1 MKVKKKEHFSKTSL
15 YFLGIIALTYLTLL
29 LFKPRL
35 FNLCL
40 SFSAGLFIRLLPIFV
55 LVFLLMTL
63 ANYFITKKFITRHF
77 QSSGIKKWFFAIVGG
92 ILSTG
97 PIYIW
102 YPLLKELKE
111 KGLGNGYL
119 ATFLYNRAIKVPLLP
134 AAILYFGLKY
144 MIVLIV
150 LMIIVS
156 VIQGILINRAV
167 TLK

>member
-1 MKVKKKEHFSKTSL
+1 MKEKKKKHFSRTSF
-15 YFLGIIALTYLTLL
+15 YFLGIIVFIYLILAIL
-29 LFKPRL
+29 KPGLFYSCLFFSLRL
-35 FNLCL
+35 FV
-40 SFSAGLFIRLLPIFV
+40 RLIPIFA

-77 QSSGIKKWFFAIVGG
+77 QSPGIKKWLFAIVGG

-102 YPLLKELKE
+102 YPLLRDLKE
-111 KGLGNGYL
+111 KGLGSGYL

-134 AAILYFGLKY
+134 VAILYFGLKY
-144 MIVLIV
+144 IIVLTA
-150 LMIIVS
+150 LMVIVS

-167 TLK
+167 PVK